1 MKKTKN
7 DKVYS
12 VGSTGGHFIKTVD
25 RNSYES
31 EYVHSTIHGINTDV
45 ADCPEVSTTV
55 AS

>member
-12 VGSTGGHFIKTVD
+12 VGSTGVHFIKTVD

-45 ADCPEVSTTV
+45 ADCPEVSTME